1 MDRGEY
7 SAEDALSAPRL
18 FVFDVGG
25 VLIRL
30 DHAAHATHLEGSPC
44 PNFRE
49 DAALAD
55 SIRQFRLGRIASEAY
70 VERLAGIYG
79 VSGETVRQ
87 AETALLAGI
96 FADMSAYVQGL
107 RQIGRVVCLSNT
119 QALHWQHILD
129 QCLGPDFFDACY
141 LSHEMGLE
149 KPDPDIY
156 AELAR
161 QEGVT
166 GAGIIFIDD
175 TPENVEAAKAIGWA
189 DSILH
194 VSGPET
200 MRAIDHILH
209 RAQPAAAACF

>member
-1 MDRGEY
+1 MGLGEHN
-7 SAEDALSAPRL
+7 AADALSGPRL

-30 DHAAHATHLEGSPC
+30 DHAARAARLAAPHGLHPQDDT
-44 PNFRE
+44 
-49 DAALAD
+49 ALAE
-55 SIRQFRLGRIASEAY
+55 SLRQFRLGRIASEVY
-70 VERLAGIYG
+70 VEQLAGIYG
-79 VSGETVRQ
+79 VPAETVLQ
-87 AETALLAGI
+87 AETALLAGV
-96 FADMSAYVQGL
+96 FEDMRARVQRL
-107 RQIGRVVCLSNT
+107 RRVSRVVCLSNT

-129 QCLGPDFFDACY
+129 QSLGQDFFDACY

-149 KPDPDIY
+149 KPDPEIY
-156 AELAR
+156 RELAR

-166 GAGIIFIDD
+166 GAGIVFIDD
-175 TPENVEAAKAIGWA
+175 TPENIEAAKAIGWA

-209 RAQPAAAACF
+209 RRQPAAAIRF